1 MPVLTERRTP
11 NVPPPRPACASTRC
25 RNTHRFL
32 LVDCPAARALALPR
46 PPPLPRRPP
55 PCHAGLRPHVFK
67 VILCPS
73 PKGGGRR
80 PPPPLIRHR
89 EASTTSINDAP
100 QQSSVGKFIAKT
112 KPRTGQ
118 PTTRRE
124 SEFDVWV
131 LPRFVE
137 HVSGAPRLG
146 SASTLQTSVPYSTP
160 GGVSTRPSR
169 LVGGACSFVRG
180 RSAGS
185 ASAGSQP
192 SGLPGVRARVCTHA
206 LIARRFA

>member
-1 MPVLTERRTP
+1 MRCHA
-11 NVPPPRPACASTRC
+11 PRRC
-25 RNTHRFL
+25 RDAHR
-32 LVDCPAARALALPR
+32 RATPGCGRTFSKLSSV
-46 PPPLPRRPP
+46 PL
-55 PCHAGLRPHVFK
+55 
-67 VILCPS
+67 
-73 PKGGGRR
+73 PKGGGGG
-80 PPPPLIRHR
+80 PPPPQ
-89 EASTTSINDAP
+89 ATTSINDAP

-131 LPRFVE
+131 LARFVE

-180 RSAGS
+180 RSAVCLSGVPAERSAWGACARVHPHAANHAVSLSALTACTRYGPGGGGS
-185 ASAGSQP
+185 PKAHFPISLPCSQP
-192 SGLPGVRARVCTHA
+192 AR
-206 LIARRFA
+206 